1 MHVVRCA
8 IICATWA
15 TLSTLP
21 ATAQDHGRTGD
32 RPPPAVSPYAGMEMR
47 PVKALSDQQIADLK
61 AGRGMGLALAAEL
74 NGYPGPAHV
83 LELADALALSDG
95 QRARTKALFDEMKA
109 EAIPI
114 GERIIA
120 DETALDRLFSERRVT
135 TASLDDTIARIGA
148 EQAELRAAHLRYHLA
163 MAALLSP
170 SQVARY
176 RELRGYAAAPAQSG
190 HGGHHHPA
198 D

>member
-1 MHVVRCA
+1 MHLMRWS
-8 IICATWA
+8 IICAAWA
-15 TLSTLP
+15 TLAVLP
-21 ATAQDHGRTGD
+21 AAAQDHGRMAD
-32 RPPPAVSPYAGMEMR
+32 RAPPAASPYAGMETR
-47 PVKALSDQQIADLK
+47 PVKALSEQQIADLK

-74 NGYPGPAHV
+74 NGYPGPVHV
-83 LELADALALSDG
+83 LELADALALSG
-95 QRARTKALFDEMKA
+95 EQRAATKTLIDEMKA
-109 EAIPI
+109 ETIPI

-148 EQAELRAAHLRYHLA
+148 AQGELRAAHLRYHLA
-163 MAALLSP
+163 MAKLLSP

-176 RELRGYAAAPAQSG
+176 RELRGYAAAPGQVG
-190 HGGHHHPA
+190 HDGHHHPA

>member
-1 MHVVRCA
+1 MRFMRWA

-15 TLSTLP
+15 ILSTLP
-21 ATAQDHGRTGD
+21 AAAQDHGGKSD
-32 RPPPAVSPYAGMEMR
+32 RPPPPASPYAGMEMR
-47 PVKALSDQQIADLK
+47 PVKALSDQQTADLK

-83 LELADALALSDG
+83 LELADALSLSNE
-95 QRARTKALFDEMKA
+95 QRAATKALLDEMKA
-109 EAIPI
+109 ETIPI

-135 TASLDDTIARIGA
+135 TASLDATTARIGA
-148 EQAELRAAHLRYHLA
+148 AQGELRAAHLRYHLA

-170 SQVARY
+170 LQVAHY
-176 RELRGYAAAPAQSG
+176 RELRGYATAPAQGG
-190 HGGHHHPA
+190 HDGHHHPA